1 MAEELELSDCINI
14 HELQGMK
21 ASSTAVDGAEKS
33 GESTS
38 VCKMKRKK
46 QFRYLSFYQLL

>member
-1 MAEELELSDCINI
+1 MAEELELSDYINI
-14 HELQGMK
+14 HELRLMK

-46 QFRYLSFYQLL
+46 QFKYLCFYQIL